1 MKISSKNI
9 ERLLTIF
16 DNYHGQNDKVLNCF
30 PQDSLDDVVIEL
42 LSIINELIKEDK
54 FINNKNAVYNMLRY
68 VGEKLKNPSDI
79 DRVRVDRKITKILE
93 SINTT
98 LLEERYY
105 DSKKKE
111 YRTAYYHLSRSI
123 MKLPVEEN
131 ENTKYLEVLW
141 TIITEVENIDY
152 LNKSFEILN
161 VDNTVFRDSHTLIM
175 ELVSLYVEKISNLVF
190 DYNFEEI
197 RYYNQ
202 VIKLILF
209 NKFWNVTEVEK
220 EWCIHLLSQE
230 IEMLNKDDRNFLK
243 VDFLDDIL
251 HSFNTSFD
259 SSKILY
265 DLSLRYNVNVENSSL
280 CVPSCDIDKRFTK
293 RVISNDYIISIDS
306 SDTKEI
312 DDCISCEKLEDGTY
326 LLGIHIADIFGYI
339 KSSDAIIEE
348 ALSRGETLYLEDLL
362 IYMLPKEFSC
372 DKASLLENKPRYADS
387 HYFVINKEGKIIS
400 DVMMKTIITNRKKTT
415 YDEVNKILDK
425 NKKEDTLFN
434 LTLRNLKEV
443 EKVLENKIFSS
454 YRNEDSKIKKSS
466 IANRI
471 VTYIM
476 MLENVSMAEYFYER
490 NLPFIY
496 RVCEDKA
503 NDEFKNIV
511 VDDKIALEMDKI
523 IYELKQEKGKV
534 VYGCDGSH
542 SELGFAHY
550 SHSTS
555 PLRRFADLWNRYL
568 NTVFRNKEISDEKV
582 GYLRGETNRIISTL
596 NEILDNASYFTIEYN
611 KKIKQLK

>member
-1 MKISSKNI
+1 MKISSKNL

-16 DNYHGQNDKVLNCF
+16 DNYHGQNDKVLSCLSC
-30 PQDSLDDVVIEL
+30 DSTDDIVIEI

-54 FINNKNAVYNMLRY
+54 FINNKNAVYNMLNY
-68 VGEKLKNPSDI
+68 VGESLKNFNDI
-79 DRVRVDRKITKILE
+79 DRARVDRKITKILE
-93 SINTT
+93 SINSV
-98 LLEERYY
+98 LLEQRYEH
-105 DSKKKE
+105 SNKKE

-131 ENTKYLEVLW
+131 ENIKYLEVLW
-141 TIITEVENIDY
+141 TVITEVKNIDY
-152 LNKSFEILN
+152 LNKSLEILN
-161 VDNTVFRDSHTLIM
+161 VDNTVFRNSHTIIM
-175 ELVSLYVEKISNLVF
+175 ELVSLYIDKINSLEL

-209 NKFWNVTEVEK
+209 NKFWNVSEVEK
-220 EWCIHLLSQE
+220 EWCKKFLEQE
-230 IEMLNKDDRNFLK
+230 IEQLNKNYRDFLK

-259 SSKILY
+259 STKILY
-265 DLSLRYNVNVENSSL
+265 DLSLRYNVNVENSNL
-280 CVPSCDIDKRFTK
+280 NVPDCEIDKRYTR

-326 LLGIHIADIFGYI
+326 LLGIHIADVFGYI
-339 KSSDAIIEE
+339 KSNDAIVEE
-348 ALSRGETLYLEDLL
+348 ALSRGETLYLEDFL

-372 DKASLLENKPRYADS
+372 DKASLLENRPRYADS
-387 HYFVINKEGKIIS
+387 HYFVISKEGKIIS
-400 DVMMKTIITNRKKTT
+400 DVMMKTIITNRKKST
-415 YDEVNKILDK
+415 YDEVNRILDK
-425 NKKEDTLFN
+425 NKKEDKRFN
-434 LTLRNLKEV
+434 ITLRNLRDV
-443 EKVLENKIFSS
+443 EKILENRIFSS
-454 YRNEDSKIKKSS
+454 YRSENSKIKKTS
-466 IANRI
+466 IANKI

-476 MLENVSMAEYFYER
+476 MLENVSMAEYFYHR
-490 NLPFIY
+490 DLPFIY
-496 RVCEDKA
+496 RVCEDKED
-503 NDEFKNIV
+503 DEFKNIV
-511 VDDKIALEMDKI
+511 VDDKLALEMDRI

-568 NTVFRNKEISDEKV
+568 NSVFREREISEEKIE
-582 GYLRGETNRIISTL
+582 YLRKKTERVVSTL
-596 NEILDNASYFTIEYN
+596 NEVLDNTSYFTIEYN
-611 KKIKQLK
+611 KKVKQLK

>member
-1 MKISSKNI
+1 
-9 ERLLTIF
+9 
-16 DNYHGQNDKVLNCF
+16 
-30 PQDSLDDVVIEL
+30 
-42 LSIINELIKEDK
+42 
-54 FINNKNAVYNMLRY
+54 
-68 VGEKLKNPSDI
+68 
-79 DRVRVDRKITKILE
+79 
-93 SINTT
+93 
-98 LLEERYY
+98 
-105 DSKKKE
+105 
-111 YRTAYYHLSRSI
+111 
-123 MKLPVEEN
+123 
-131 ENTKYLEVLW
+131 
-141 TIITEVENIDY
+141 
-152 LNKSFEILN
+152 
-161 VDNTVFRDSHTLIM
+161 
-175 ELVSLYVEKISNLVF
+175 
-190 DYNFEEI
+190 
-197 RYYNQ
+197 
-202 VIKLILF
+202 
-209 NKFWNVTEVEK
+209 
-220 EWCIHLLSQE
+220 
-230 IEMLNKDDRNFLK
+230 
-243 VDFLDDIL
+243 
-251 HSFNTSFD
+251 
-259 SSKILY
+259 
-265 DLSLRYNVNVENSSL
+265 
-280 CVPSCDIDKRFTK
+280 
-293 RVISNDYIISIDS
+293 
-306 SDTKEI
+306 
-312 DDCISCEKLEDGTY
+312 
-326 LLGIHIADIFGYI
+326 
-339 KSSDAIIEE
+339 
-348 ALSRGETLYLEDLL
+348 
-362 IYMLPKEFSC
+362 
-372 DKASLLENKPRYADS
+372 
-387 HYFVINKEGKIIS
+387 
-400 DVMMKTIITNRKKTT
+400 MMKTIITNRKKTT